1 MATRYHLLF
10 PFLLEPDLNNPQ
22 YNRTYIYTSAK
33 LLTILKDVQ
42 RTFSTWAI
50 SSRKT
55 PEILRLRIPHPRIL
69 SFPSRN
75 WQGPRTMCLPLRD
88 PVIRHLPQ
96 LRLLDHL
103 ASTINSRYPPPQRR
117 GINALFLSSLSFSSS
132 SSSSSPDAQSRHS
145 LQHNNTRFNINKKPH
160 SFKHTAIQF
169 TRLHTR
175 FLGLNIPLSS

>member
-1 MATRYHLLF
+1 MSQHIKMATRYHLLF

-103 ASTINSRYPPPQRR
+103 ASTINSRFPPPATGYKCPFSFVYLVFFFFFFFFFFFSRR
-117 GINALFLSSLSFSSS
+117 
-132 SSSSSPDAQSRHS
+132 
-145 LQHNNTRFNINKKPH
+145 TV
-160 SFKHTAIQF
+160 
-169 TRLHTR
+169 
-175 FLGLNIPLSS
+175 